1 MSRMVELLITK
12 GANVNA
18 QNESGKTAIMLAA
31 FAGKLNIIKELRNN
45 EASYDLRDRAGC
57 TVLHYAVDGGNLDSV
72 KKAKTLKQPN
82 DIVVINLHFIR
93 FSIS

>member
-1 MSRMVELLITK
+1 MVELLIMK

-45 EASYDLRDRAGC
+45 GASYDLKDRAGC

-72 KKAKTLKQPN
+72 IIITITILIKPLSLKVYIKKKN
-82 DIVVINLHFIR
+82 F
-93 FSIS
+93 

>member
-1 MSRMVELLITK
+1 MVELLIMK

-45 EASYDLRDRAGC
+45 GASYDLKDRAGC

-72 KKAKTLKQPN
+72 IITIITIILIKPLSLKVYIKKKN
-82 DIVVINLHFIR
+82 F
-93 FSIS
+93 

>member
-1 MSRMVELLITK
+1 MVELLIMK

-45 EASYDLRDRAGC
+45 GASYDLKDRAGC

-72 KKAKTLKQPN
+72 IIITITIILIKPLSLKVC
-82 DIVVINLHFIR
+82 ITKRTFKLI
-93 FSIS
+93 

>member
-1 MSRMVELLITK
+1 MVELLIMK

-45 EASYDLRDRAGC
+45 GASYDLKDRAGC

-72 KKAKTLKQPN
+72 IITIITIILIKPLSLKVYIKKRTFKL
-82 DIVVINLHFIR
+82 I
-93 FSIS
+93 

>member
-1 MSRMVELLITK
+1 MVELLIHK

-31 FAGKLNIIKELRNN
+31 FAGKLNIIKELRTNG
-45 EASYDLRDRAGC
+45 ASYDLKDRAGC

-72 KKAKTLKQPN
+72 SK
-82 DIVVINLHFIR
+82 HFY
-93 FSIS
+93 F

>member
-1 MSRMVELLITK
+1 MVELLINK

-45 EASYDLRDRAGC
+45 GSSYDLKDRAGC
-57 TVLHYAVDGGNLDSV
+57 TVLHYAVDGGNLDCV
-72 KKAKTLKQPN
+72 KKYFLFMKNFYK
-82 DIVVINLHFIR
+82 IKIK
-93 FSIS
+93 S

>member
-1 MSRMVELLITK
+1 MVELLIMK

-45 EASYDLRDRAGC
+45 GASYDLKDRAGC

-72 KKAKTLKQPN
+72 IIITITILIKPLSLKVYIKKN
-82 DIVVINLHFIR
+82 F
-93 FSIS
+93 

>member
-1 MSRMVELLITK
+1 MLKNFTINFKFANGIKKFIFLRMVELLINK

-45 EASYDLRDRAGC
+45 GASYDLKDRAGC
-57 TVLHYAVDGGNLDSV
+57 TVLHYAVDGGNLDC
-72 KKAKTLKQPN
+72 
-82 DIVVINLHFIR
+82 VIFNL
-93 FSIS
+93 

>member
-1 MSRMVELLITK
+1 MVELLIMK

-45 EASYDLRDRAGC
+45 GASYDLKDRAGC

-72 KKAKTLKQPN
+72 IITITIILIKPLSLKVYIKKRTFKL
-82 DIVVINLHFIR
+82 I
-93 FSIS
+93 